1 MNALSVVSNIQPLLN
16 TLQTIGA
23 PFQWAV
29 VIASVVL
36 AIIAVVPPLAG
47 WRRWAL
53 GSMTGLLLLG
63 EVLLAWF
70 HFRLY
75 QFTPVVDPSSGLVQ
89 GHVAVSLWVE
99 GERLYIWA
107 LMVAI
112 LGLLARRER
121 DKLLSGVMLS
131 VAVIATVGVLTGSPF
146 TNPLPGFLSQYSG
159 YIQAMNAGGASA
171 QGAFQGMEST
181 RQFFYNAWF
190 MWVHPP
196 LLYFSYGAFTISFV
210 AAVQMVVHR
219 HSRFETAAYR
229 WARLGY
235 LALTVGMLLGFP
247 WALEAWTGEAWWWSG
262 FVNMSIMM
270 WVLYT
275 AYLHARLYLR
285 RQHMWRA
292 VAALALLSFA
302 VLVLTYVA
310 TYVVPGA
317 HSYAAWAPS
326 VRQMPAMAAAAC
338 RGGARWLG

>member
-1 MNALSVVSNIQPLLN
+1 MSALAAVQNIQPLLN
-16 TLQTIGA
+16 TLESVGA

-29 VIASVVL
+29 VVASVFLAVL
-36 AIIAVVPPLAG
+36 ALVPALAP

-53 GSMTGLLLLG
+53 GGVTALLLFG
-63 EVLLAWF
+63 EALLAWA
-70 HFRLY
+70 HFELY
-75 QFTPVVDPSSGLVQ
+75 QFTPVIDPSTGIVQ

-99 GERLYIWA
+99 GERLYVWA
-107 LMVAI
+107 LTVAI
-112 LGLLARRER
+112 LGVLMRRER
-121 DKLLSGVMLS
+121 ERLLPGVMLS
-131 VAVIATVGVLTGSPF
+131 VAAIATLGVLSGNPF
-146 TNPLPGFLSQYSG
+146 TNPLPNFLGQYAG
-159 YIQAMNAGGASA
+159 YVQAMSVGGVAA
-171 QGAFQGMEST
+171 QGAFQGMEQT

-196 LLYFSYGAFTISFV
+196 LLYFSYGAFTVSFV
-210 AAVQMVVHR
+210 SAIQMVVYR
-219 HSRFETAAYR
+219 HSRFETVSYR

-247 WALEAWTGEAWWWSG
+247 WALEAWNGSAWWWSG

-285 RQHMWRA
+285 RQHMWRV

-302 VLVLTYVA
+302 VLILTYVA

-317 HSYAAWAPS
+317 HSYAAAWAPGIRELAS
-326 VRQMPAMAAAAC
+326 AARGVV
-338 RGGARWLG
+338 RGGA

>member
-1 MNALSVVSNIQPLLN
+1 MNTLNVVSNIQPLLN

-29 VIASVVL
+29 VIAAVIL
-36 AIIAVVPPLAG
+36 AIVALVPALAG

-53 GSMTGLLLLG
+53 GSMTALLLLG
-63 EVLLAWF
+63 EAVLAWF
-70 HFRLY
+70 HFELY
-75 QFTPVVDPSSGLVQ
+75 RFTPVVDPSNGLVQ

-99 GERLYIWA
+99 GERLYVWA

-121 DKLLSGVMLS
+121 DKLLQGVMLS
-131 VAVIATVGVLTGSPF
+131 VAVIAAVGILTGNPF
-146 TNPLPGFLSQYSG
+146 TNPLPSFLSQYAG
-159 YIQAMNAGGASA
+159 YIQAMTSGGAAA
-171 QGAFQGMEST
+171 QGAFQGMEGS

-196 LLYFSYGAFTISFV
+196 LLYFSYGAFTVSFV
-210 AAVQMVVHR
+210 AAIQMVVHR

-292 VAALALLSFA
+292 VAVLALLSFA

-326 VRQMPAMAAAAC
+326 VHVMPAMAAAAC
-338 RGGARWLG
+338 RGGAPWSA

>member
-1 MNALSVVSNIQPLLN
+1 MNALSVVANIQPLLN
-16 TLQTIGA
+16 TVQTIGA

-29 VIASVVL
+29 VIASAILAVV
-36 AIIAVVPPLAG
+36 AVVPALAA
-47 WRRWAL
+47 WRRRAL
-53 GSMTGLLLLG
+53 GSMTLLLLLG
-63 EVLLAWF
+63 EALLAWF

-75 QFTPVVDPSSGLVQ
+75 QLTPVVDPSTGIVN

-99 GERLYIWA
+99 GERLYVWA

-112 LGLLARRER
+112 LGLLMRLER
-121 DKLLSGVMLS
+121 DKLLPGVMLG
-131 VAVIATVGVLTGSPF
+131 VAVIATVGVLTGDPF
-146 TNPLPGFLSQYSG
+146 TNPLPSFLSQYAG
-159 YIQAMNAGGASA
+159 YIQAMSVGGAAA
-171 QGAFQGMEST
+171 QGAWQGMEGS

-196 LLYFSYGAFTISFV
+196 LLYFSYGAFTVSFV
-210 AAVQMVVHR
+210 SAVQMVVHR
-219 HSRFETAAYR
+219 HSRFETAAYG

-247 WALEAWTGEAWWWSG
+247 WALEAWTGESWWWSG

-270 WVLYT
+270 WMLYT

-292 VAALALLSFA
+292 VAALALMSFA

-317 HSYAAWAPS
+317 HSYAAWVPS
-326 VRQMPAMAAAAC
+326 ARALPPMAAAAG
-338 RGGARWLG
+338 RGGTPWWG